1 MSEIISNANVN
12 KTVKKTVKKTKISDQ
27 TEQEVQINDLTEEHY
42 VREEVR
48 DEVEGDK
55 FNATIEVTNLLSKT
69 LENLADLKDFRMKR
83 MFETLS
89 PKTSLTTIKRN
100 EGVLETI
107 KEEIKNGEAQLDQT
121 DPLVLR
127 QAELLEYKEAL
138 IFALLGVLKL
148 RNEINVLGSVTGAKK
163 DHSSGMIY

>member
-69 LENLADLKDFRMKR
+69 LENLAKKLASNCITETAKR
-83 MFETLS
+83 YNFDAESAINHL
-89 PKTSLTTIKRN
+89 
-100 EGVLETI
+100 GLE
-107 KEEIKNGEAQLDQT
+107 NL
-121 DPLVLR
+121 
-127 QAELLEYKEAL
+127 AL
-138 IFALLGVLKL
+138 IRK
-148 RNEINVLGSVTGAKK
+148 EMQKK
-163 DHSSGMIY
+163 K